1 MTDRHRIRLAVN
13 GDQVEG
19 EVEARRLLVDFL
31 REDLTLVGTH
41 VGCEQGVC
49 GTCTVLLDGR
59 SVRSCLMF
67 AVQADGCE
75 VLTVEGLARD
85 GALHPLQQ
93 AFSDQQGLQCGYCT
107 PGMLLRSLELLR
119 DDPTPSRDRIR
130 EGIASQLCRCTG
142 YQFIVDAVVQ
152 AAQDMAAEATHQ
164 RGPTP
169 LPQEA

>member
-1 MTDRHRIRLAVN
+1 
-13 GDQVEG
+13 
-19 EVEARRLLVDFL
+19 
-31 REDLTLVGTH
+31 
-41 VGCEQGVC
+41 
-49 GTCTVLLDGR
+49 
-59 SVRSCLMF
+59 MF